1 MRPGLIPSSGMAS
14 NGISEI
20 RGGPLICDHPVKQS
34 IKMFTIRRKSSPINN
49 VHKLSPPSPPN
60 KPGYTAHKLLLA
72 FGCSSLCRRLYM
84 MFKFLNQR
92 CCIVLK
98 RCCWFTVVAGLPV
111 VDPGPVAGGEEVA
124 LVLVVHQI
132 TATRKKCFLFAREKV
147 KYRRL
152 QMQRK
157 VSEMGDRKEL
167 FRES

>member
-1 MRPGLIPSSGMAS
+1 
-14 NGISEI
+14 
-20 RGGPLICDHPVKQS
+20 
-34 IKMFTIRRKSSPINN
+34 MFTNCPPTPPPQRIQRSQI
-49 VHKLSPPSPPN
+49 VTPSPPN
-60 KPGYTAHKLLLA
+60 KPRYTAHKLLLA

-132 TATRKKCFLFAREKV
+132 TATRKKWFLFAREKV

-167 FRES
+167 FRESLSRKVNRGKVAEER